1 MDSRSCVSRCTL
13 SRLFSGSRNL
23 ENALISLSFCQKRVS
38 DICKISSLLTCSL
51 EHSQGRD
58 GTQKSLA
65 GDVHSPNCKKQI
77 IFLIYCIG
85 LAPRCIL
92 GAFFSHKPL
101 RENRSH
107 DRFELRFPSLD
118 FHLFEM
124 EGATRS
130 WPAIRLCMRQASC
143 QSVRLSARGF
153 ESLPQRH
160 LSYYAA
166 KHLFTPFLPL

>member
-1 MDSRSCVSRCTL
+1 MGGGAPEVAALRSASSSPSANGQSKLCEPLHLFLVS
-13 SRLFSGSRNL
+13 
-23 ENALISLSFCQKRVS
+23 
-38 DICKISSLLTCSL
+38 
-51 EHSQGRD
+51 SQVLG
-58 GTQKSLA
+58 
-65 GDVHSPNCKKQI
+65 
-77 IFLIYCIG
+77 IFLIYCSG

-92 GAFFSHKPL
+92 GAFFSRKAL

-160 LSYYAA
+160 LFCYAA
-166 KHLFTPFLPL
+166 KHLFSPFLPLWDNLTYDEPGVAYWAQNHLVCNRSRVCQFE